1 MWRRRDWLVAIILLG
16 LQSGPGVVP
25 APRPAVAQSPPGHL
39 FADGR
44 GPTQAAEAVEV
55 IKRPAR
61 DIEARP
67 PRIIYGVRVTRPVVA
82 LTFDLDM
89 SPWMVAEL
97 RAGRVKS
104 WVNQE
109 ALTLLQQSGI
119 HATLFMTGMWA
130 EVNPELARRL
140 AASPQ
145 FEIGNHSYAHAA
157 YHLPCYRLA
166 GLTRAGLVADLGAS
180 QATIER
186 ITGVRPVY
194 FRFPGGCYDP
204 AALDVV
210 HGAGLIPVQW
220 TLNSGDAFNPYAQQ
234 IAWTVVHGVRPG
246 AIVMMHL
253 HGGPNAPASGAA
265 LRIILPAMRQMG
277 YQFMTLTEL
286 LAAGSVIGPTDLREV
301 VEALPPP
308 EPRAFPQ
315 PRWCSSTRASK
326 MVWVRC

>member
-1 MWRRRDWLVAIILLG
+1 MQRGRAWLVVIVLLG
-16 LQSGPGVVP
+16 LQAGPGVVP
-25 APRPAVAQSPPGHL
+25 APLPVVAQPPPGHL
-39 FADGR
+39 FGDGR

-55 IKRPAR
+55 VKRPAR
-61 DIEARP
+61 DIEAHQ
-67 PRIIYGVRVTRPVVA
+67 PRIIYGALVTRPLVA

-89 SPWMVAEL
+89 SPAMVAQL
-97 RAGRVKS
+97 RAGRVKP

-109 ALTLLQQSGI
+109 ALALLQQSGI

-166 GLTRAGLVADLGAS
+166 GLSRAGLAADLGAS

-204 AALDVV
+204 AALDAV
-210 HGAGLIPVQW
+210 HVAGLIPVQW
-220 TLNSGDAFNPYAQQ
+220 TLNSGDAFNPYAEQ

-265 LRIILPAMRQMG
+265 LRIILPALKQMG
-277 YQFMTLTEL
+277 YEFVTLSEL
-286 LAAGSVIGPTDLREV
+286 LAAGSIVGPTDPRET

-308 EPRAFPQ
+308 EPRVSPQ
-315 PRWCSSTRASK
+315 PRWCASTRASK
-326 MVWVRC
+326 TVWVRC

>member
-1 MWRRRDWLVAIILLG
+1 V
-16 LQSGPGVVP
+16 
-25 APRPAVAQSPPGHL
+25 
-39 FADGR
+39 
-44 GPTQAAEAVEV
+44 PTQAAEAIDVV
-55 IKRPAR
+55 KRPAR
-61 DIEARP
+61 EIDVQ
-67 PRIIYGVRVTRPVVA
+67 PRIIYGARVTRRMVA

-89 SPWMVAEL
+89 SPWMVAEQ
-97 RAGRVKS
+97 RAGRVKP

-109 ALTLLQQSGI
+109 ALALLQQSGI

-140 AASPQ
+140 ATSPQ
-145 FEIGNHSYAHAA
+145 FEIGNHTYAHAA

-166 GLTRAGLVADLGAS
+166 GLSRAGISADLDAS

-186 ITGVRPVY
+186 ITGVRPAY
-194 FRFPGGCYDP
+194 FRFPGGCYDS
-204 AALDVV
+204 AALNAV
-210 HGAGLIPVQW
+210 HVAGLVPVQW
-220 TLNSGDAFNPYAQQ
+220 TLNSGDAFNLYAEQ

-265 LRIILPAMRQMG
+265 LRIIIPALKQMG
-277 YQFMTLTEL
+277 YEFVTVSEL
-286 LAAGSVIGPTDLREV
+286 LAAGSVIGPTDPREV

-315 PRWCSSTRASK
+315 SRWCSFTRASK
-326 MVWVRC
+326 TVWVRC